1 MRDETEPTMAST
13 TTTIRLPER
22 LRARVA
28 RAAKLA
34 GATSHAFIVQAI
46 AEKADRE
53 ELRDDFERTAE
64 ERWAGIVTSGKTIPW
79 SQMRRYLQTR
89 VAGKSSPRPTP
100 RRLGR

>member
-1 MRDETEPTMAST
+1 MCYVGLMAST

-22 LRARVA
+22 LKARIA
-28 RAAKLA
+28 RAARLA
-34 GATSHAFIVQAI
+34 GATSHAFILQAI

-64 ERWAGIVTSGKTIPW
+64 ERWAGIVATGKTIPW
-79 SQMRRYLQTR
+79 SKMRRYLELRAT
-89 VAGKSSPRPTP
+89 GKASPRPTP